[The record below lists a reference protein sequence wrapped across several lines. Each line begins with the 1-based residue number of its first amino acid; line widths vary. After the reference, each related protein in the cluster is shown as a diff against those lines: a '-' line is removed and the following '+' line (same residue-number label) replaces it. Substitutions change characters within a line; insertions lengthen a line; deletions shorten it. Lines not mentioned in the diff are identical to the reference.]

1 MTSLYNTMFD
11 DIPLYVVPGTEDSDV
26 IEYET
31 NEQMNVRLMNKMR
44 AEQQMAEIE
53 RLRIQALLG
62 HHYKSAHEATKCKGA
77 AETDYSTNAIGV
89 NNENHRAS
97 IE

>member
-1 MTSLYNTMFD
+1 MNSLYDMLFD

-44 AEQQMAEIE
+44 VEQQMAEIE
-53 RLRIQALLG
+53 RLRAQALLG
-62 HHYKSAHEATKCKGA
+62 HHYKSAHEAAECKGA
-77 AETDYSTNAIGV
+77 TETDCSINAIGV
-89 NNENHRAS
+89 NNENYRAS